1 MQLISTCRSLIFQS
15 HHCPRKIQV
24 VFSSTSTKSFDDKD
38 YKYDV
43 PRYTKVNAWDKN
55 SKELKVLGKI
65 LSSKRDR
72 TDSDSVVLEGIRLIR
87 EAISLGHTP
96 SVIVF
101 SREKLLHQ
109 LEFGG
114 HSSTKLYHLPYT
126 NIKMWSDLSTSPG
139 IMAAFSKSKLVST
152 AVAASPVS
160 PSLSLICDNVRTPDN
175 LGAVIRVAAAAGAR
189 QVICTRGCVNA
200 WSPKVVRAAA
210 GAHFLIPIIENM
222 NWASLRQQNIIDE
235 YPYVLLSDLDHES
248 NTDDLEKF
256 ENVLNELETEVDS
269 EGEERSYNNPE
280 ICERYRGVPLTTI
293 RASDLTSLAGF
304 REAVVV
310 VGGETEGVSDAAHM
324 FCHRHQG
331 ARLSVP
337 LRNNVNSLNVISAA
351 SLVLFRV
358 RDALE
363 NSSK

>member
-1 MQLISTCRSLIFQS
+1 MNTHFYRKLEMMKLQLISTCRSFIFQS

-55 SKELKVLGKI
+55 SKEIKVLGKI

-72 TDSDSVVLEGIRLIR
+72 TDSDSVVLEGIRMIR

-139 IMAAFSKSKLVST
+139 IMAAFSKSKLVSA
-152 AVAASPVS
+152 AVASSPT
-160 PSLSLICDNVRTPDN
+160 PSRP
-175 LGAVIRVAAAAGAR
+175 
-189 QVICTRGCVNA
+189 
-200 WSPKVVRAAA
+200 P
-210 GAHFLIPIIENM
+210 
-222 NWASLRQQNIIDE
+222 
-235 YPYVLLSDLDHES
+235 
-248 NTDDLEKF
+248 
-256 ENVLNELETEVDS
+256 
-269 EGEERSYNNPE
+269 
-280 ICERYRGVPLTTI
+280 VP
-293 RASDLTSLAGF
+293 
-304 REAVVV
+304 
-310 VGGETEGVSDAAHM
+310 
-324 FCHRHQG
+324 
-331 ARLSVP
+331 P
-337 LRNNVNSLNVISAA
+337 
-351 SLVLFRV
+351 
-358 RDALE
+358 
-363 NSSK
+363 